1 MQLKKQKLCIC
12 LVLAAMLS
20 VFLPGISGKAD
31 AGIIPYSVIAPH
43 EYQLPVG
50 DEIPKNGTDLLLS
63 YNTFRDEGKAWEGQS
78 SARSLF
84 VNIEKYVH
92 IFKIDGLKNSGFLW
106 EGVAGLGSFQGKDH
120 TSTNGLID
128 AQTGLVGWYKPLK
141 NWCNV
146 LEYWLYLPTGNDNLS
161 GHSWNHSF
169 AYMTN
174 FTLGN
179 FTFDGDI
186 GYKLMGDYDYAG
198 VEKKQGDT
206 VFANAV
212 FAYKVMKQIEPFFKA
227 DYQST
232 NSGETVASSNPET
245 TPLGTFSGNS
255 ELALGVGNQF
265 QISDRLSLAIWY
277 EAGVT
282 GRNTT
287 KTNAGYCRFIWAF

>member
-1 MQLKKQKLCIC
+1 MQLRKQKLFFS
-12 LVLAAMLS
+12 LVLTGMVS
-20 VFLPGISGKAD
+20 VILTGVSGKAD

-50 DEIPKNGTDLLLS
+50 DEIPKKGTDLLLS

-78 SARSLF
+78 SARSTF

-92 IFKIDGLKNSGFLW
+92 IFNIDGLQNAGFLW
-106 EGVAGLGSFQGKDH
+106 EGLAGLASAQNKDH

-128 AQTGLVGWYKPLK
+128 SQTGLVGWYKYK
-141 NWCNV
+141 NWISV

-161 GHSWNHSF
+161 SHSWNHSI

-179 FTFDGDI
+179 FTFDGDV
-186 GYKLMGDYDYAG
+186 GYKLMGDYDFNG

-212 FAYKVMKQIEPFFKA
+212 FTYKIVKQLEPFFKV

-232 NSGETVASSNPET
+232 NGGETVATSNPST

-265 QISDRLSLAIWY
+265 QISDRLSLALWY